1 MWIEWFN
8 FYQYKINQYNNL
20 NVKLSNSQLS
30 KLKSAVKSKT
40 EIVLKLSLSEIGNY
54 NDETNFPH

>member
-1 MWIEWFN
+1 M
-8 FYQYKINQYNNL
+8 NQYNNL